1 LATSNSQFGAK
12 QLLATL
18 CSQNGTVII
27 NALEEIDKK
36 QPTRIE
42 AQVLKKAFELV
53 KDPTLSFQIK
63 KSFRLAIFKLK
74 GSKFKVSID
83 GLEKLLKDY
92 SSRLDDLALGIVTV
106 EPAEAFLALDLIRQ
120 SNWNTFPAEILP
132 CFCNLFKAH
141 GSIQDSANLQELT
154 RHPDATVATTALS
167 ALEHLDPE
175 NIQGILTPLLS
186 SPNAVIRGQAIQ
198 SFYRLNKGQATQH
211 LLTLLFSSDENS
223 VILALHHAHYFPFEE
238 IEPYLLKLI
247 SECENPAVLMRISQL
262 MKQKANL
269 GLPFKLY
276 WITKS
281 LQSQH
286 QSFAKGILL
295 GVVRS
300 LADKKLINCSAQ
312 EYLNQLKEQVKKEE
326 LARLKSTCNI
336 SDSSNEEG
344 GLLSIESLS
353 DPQPETE
360 SESGNSSPKSST
372 SKIVSPELDLDRYSE
387 LTEKQKIQ
395 LLAKL
400 NNSTYEKLKPKIKS
414 LLKETTGR
422 EAASIINAM
431 GKFGEPSN
439 AEIIKPYLT
448 NEDPN
453 IVCAAIKA
461 LSKLDS
467 DYLCLYLPQYMQDKN
482 GKIRMTATRVFMS
495 IDRESIKSLVASLL
509 NSSSLKQRTLG
520 VSTSTLVDFNLVKEA
535 LIDALANEKSI
546 ELIEKMGVVL
556 AANPDR
562 ELLNKTYAKVEASS
576 ASLKDEKREVL
587 SQIAEKLSISLNK
600 ISSPEE
606 LLKQAK
612 DSVAQSLKKP
622 KTKQA
627 DIKPASKNTSSAS
640 VADDQKL
647 ELPPLDDNKDIK
659 SILSSKDNTPK
670 TKRAKATIIIIVIG
684 VILWAVLFVNI
695 ILRFFG
701 G

>member
-27 NALEEIDKK
+27 NALDEIDKK
-36 QPTRIE
+36 QPSTIE

-74 GSKFKVSID
+74 GNKFKVSIE
-83 GLEKLLKDY
+83 GLEKLLKEY

-120 SNWNTFPAEILP
+120 SNWNSFPAEILP
-132 CFCNLFKAH
+132 CFCNFFKKH
-141 GSIQDSANLQELT
+141 GGMQDSDKLQELT
-154 RHPDATVATTALS
+154 RHPDPTVATTAL
-167 ALEHLDPE
+167 ATLEQLDPG

-247 SECENPAVLMRISQL
+247 SECDNPAVLMRVSQL
-262 MKQKANL
+262 MKQRAHL

-281 LQSQH
+281 LQNQH

-300 LADKKLINCSAQ
+300 LADKKQINCSAQ
-312 EYLNQLKEQVKKEE
+312 EYLNQLKEQVRQEE
-326 LARLKSTCNI
+326 LSRLKSTCNI
-336 SDSSNEEG
+336 TDTSTEEG
-344 GLLSIESLS
+344 GLISIESLS
-353 DPQPETE
+353 EPDSESKPE
-360 SESGNSSPKSST
+360 SEASNKPSSK

-400 NNSTYEKLKPKIKS
+400 NNNTYAKLKPRINS
-414 LLKETTGR
+414 LLKETSGR
-422 EAASIINAM
+422 EAASLINAM
-431 GKFGEPSN
+431 GKFGEPDN
-439 AEIIKPYLT
+439 AAIIKPYL
-448 NEDPN
+448 NNDDPN

-467 DYLCLYLPQYMQDKN
+467 EYLCIYLPQYMQDKN
-482 GKIRMTATRVFMS
+482 GKIRMTATRIFMS
-495 IDRESIKSLVASLL
+495 IDRESIKSLVAGLL
-509 NSSSLKQRTLG
+509 NAPNLKQRTLG
-520 VSTSTLVDFNLVKEA
+520 VSTSTLVDFNLVKET
-535 LIDALANEKSI
+535 LIEALANEKSV
-546 ELIEKMGVVL
+546 ELIEKIGVVL

-562 ELLNKTYAKVEASS
+562 ELLNKTYARVEESS
-576 ASLKDEKREVL
+576 ASLKDKKREVL
-587 SQIAEKLSISLNK
+587 TQIAEKLSISLNK

-612 DSVAQSLKKP
+612 DSVAQTIKKP
-622 KTKQA
+622 KKQEA
-627 DIKPASKNTSSAS
+627 KPASQNTTSTPIAP
-640 VADDQKL
+640 DQKL
-647 ELPPLDDNKDIK
+647 ELPPLDENTDAKGIFN
-659 SILSSKDNTPK
+659 SKDNSPK
-670 TKRAKATIIIIVIG
+670 AKRTKLTIVIL
-684 VILWAVLFVNI
+684 ILAPIAWAAFFIYI
-695 ILRFFG
+695 IFRFLG
-701 G
+701 S